1 MKNIEIDEIR
11 VDQEAGELTRVLGT
25 VQEEEFTVQ
34 SLIWKYYE
42 LLKEIERK
50 EKVLTNTQEILYR
63 MGDRVYDYYK

>member
-1 MKNIEIDEIR
+1 
-11 VDQEAGELTRVLGT
+11 
-25 VQEEEFTVQ
+25 EEEFTVQ